1 MTLNRRQ
8 ALGGLALAALPIGAA
23 AQTGDKVYRVGFL
36 TITSGPAVVAV
47 VDGLTSGLAKRGY
60 VVGRNLVIDLRSAE
74 AKPNRLTGLAKEV
87 VDSGVNALVTFSY
100 PAARAAKEA
109 TATIPILVANGGD
122 PVETGL
128 VVSLGRPG
136 GNITGISDVA
146 AELSVKRLE
155 LLKATAPGLKRVAM
169 LWNTDDL
176 GMTTRYRAA
185 AGAAATLGID
195 VQPLGVREPDDFD
208 TAFAAMDR
216 EKPDG
221 ILMVT
226 DVLTVLNR
234 KRVFDFSISR
244 RVPAIYE
251 FDSLV
256 RDGGLM
262 SYGPDRNEVNAR
274 LADLV
279 GRVLK
284 GDKPSDLPFEQP
296 AHFLFV
302 INRKTADAIGLAIPE
317 SVVARADELIE

>member
-36 TITSGPAVVAV
+36 TIASGPATVAV

-136 GNITGISDVA
+136 GNITGISDIA

-208 TAFAAMDR
+208 IAFAAMDR

-221 ILMVT
+221 
-226 DVLTVLNR
+226 
-234 KRVFDFSISR
+234 
-244 RVPAIYE
+244 
-251 FDSLV
+251 
-256 RDGGLM
+256 
-262 SYGPDRNEVNAR
+262 
-274 LADLV
+274 
-279 GRVLK
+279 
-284 GDKPSDLPFEQP
+284 
-296 AHFLFV
+296 
-302 INRKTADAIGLAIPE
+302 
-317 SVVARADELIE
+317 